1 MVVIYVALQ
10 GRTGSDGAVAVVDEL
25 LFQPPLSH
33 DLLEETGV
41 FQPAGCARRHVLT
54 AAGGRRY
61 K

>member
-10 GRTGSDGAVAVVDEL
+10 GRGDGAVAVVDEL

-41 FQPAGCARRHVLT
+41 LQPAGCGRRHVLT

>member
-1 MVVIYVALQ
+1 MIVIYGALQ
-10 GRTGSDGAVAVVDEL
+10 GRAGGAVAVVDEL

-41 FQPAGCARRHVLT
+41 LQPAGCGRRYVLT